1 MKMNVSKKHNKQ
13 TQTDAFSFFKAIDNF
28 DFIINLVITYRVL
41 ELSLLVTQ
49 LLQSKKNDIADGV
62 DMITSLIN
70 RVSIIRENVEEY
82 HEAWFKEASL
92 IANRLHIPIS
102 KPRTN
107 KRQIFRENHATD
119 TIISLYR
126 VSLTIPLLDTLK
138 EELITRFSKDSLIL
152 YNGLYLIPSK
162 IVSMESSQH
171 EPLKKLCKSLFLF
184 YWDDLPYPMRVE
196 AEIDLWEEM
205 WKSGRDVCPSNFSD
219 TLKAVDFTG
228 FENIK
233 VILKILASIP
243 ITSCECER
251 CFSGM
256 KRVKACLRS
265 KMGQDRQNGLCL
277 LHFHLDKTPD
287 PKSVCDRYLAEKN
300 RRIST

>member
-1 MKMNVSKKHNKQ
+1 MKMNAFRKHNKN
-13 TQTDAFSFFKAIDNF
+13 TQTDAFSYFKTIDNF
-28 DFIINLVITYRVL
+28 DFIINLIITYHVL

-49 LLQSKKNDIADGV
+49 LLTSKKNDIADGV

-82 HEAWFKEASL
+82 HDEWFKEACL

-107 KRQIFRENHATD
+107 KRQIFRDNHSAD
-119 TIISLYR
+119 TIISFYR

-138 EELITRFSKDSLIL
+138 EELKTRFSKDSLIL
-152 YNGLYLIPSK
+152 YSGPYLIPSK

-171 EPLKKLCKSLFLF
+171 EPLKTLCKSLFSF
-184 YWDDLPYPMRVE
+184 YWDELPYPMHVE

-205 WKSGRDVCPSNFSD
+205 WKSGRDVCPSNFSN

-233 VILKILASIP
+233 VVLKFLASRP
-243 ITSCECER
+243 ITSCECE
-251 CFSGM
+251 
-256 KRVKACLRS
+256 
-265 KMGQDRQNGLCL
+265 
-277 LHFHLDKTPD
+277 
-287 PKSVCDRYLAEKN
+287 
-300 RRIST
+300 